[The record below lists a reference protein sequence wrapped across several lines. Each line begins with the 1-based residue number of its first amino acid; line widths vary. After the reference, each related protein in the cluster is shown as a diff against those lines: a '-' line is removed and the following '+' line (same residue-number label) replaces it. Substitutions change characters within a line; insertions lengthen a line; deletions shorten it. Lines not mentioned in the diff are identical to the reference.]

1 MNFKSL
7 LFKLTEARTSKE
19 AFTKSGEAEKKERAK
34 GSSTDLKSKDAARKR
49 IERSRMVPRDK
60 KPKQELVKEVI
71 SVKTNE
77 GKLQLIFKD
86 FSAKIKRDLL
96 TIADKTEN
104 EELRLAVIN
113 YFG

>member
-19 AFTKSGEAEKKERAK
+19 AFSKSGEAEKKERAK
-34 GSSTDLKSKDAARKR
+34 GSAPDLKSKDAARKR
-49 IERSRMVPRDK
+49 IERARMIPRDK

-86 FSAKIKRDLL
+86 SFNGIQY
-96 TIADKTEN
+96 E
-104 EELRLAVIN
+104 
-113 YFG
+113 